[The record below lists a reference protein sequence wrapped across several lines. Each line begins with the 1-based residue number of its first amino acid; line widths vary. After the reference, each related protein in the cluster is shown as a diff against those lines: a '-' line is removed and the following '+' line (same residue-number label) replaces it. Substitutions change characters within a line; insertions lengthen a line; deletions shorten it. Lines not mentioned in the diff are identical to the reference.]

1 MHTITFIFDLIMKFM
16 LFITKFIKFKPI
28 TKFKKFELH
37 SYDLQVGCSWAVIQ
51 QLKPTV
57 TDVDKSGTRRQE
69 STCRRQTSVDVLDVL
84 VHSHEL
90 N

>member
-1 MHTITFIFDLIMKFM
+1 M

-37 SYDLQVGCSWAVIQ
+37 SYDLQVGCFWAVIQ

-57 TDVDKSGTRRQE
+57 TDVDKSGTGRQE
-69 STCRRQTSVDVLDVL
+69 CRRQTSVDVLDVL

>member
-1 MHTITFIFDLIMKFM
+1 M

-28 TKFKKFELH
+28 TKFKEFELH

-57 TDVDKSGTRRQE
+57 TDVDKTYLFTRM
-69 STCRRQTSVDVLDVL
+69 
-84 VHSHEL
+84 

>member
-51 QLKPTV
+51 QLK
-57 TDVDKSGTRRQE
+57 RQ
-69 STCRRQTSVDVLDVL
+69 
-84 VHSHEL
+84 
-90 N
+90 